1 MRDQTGFSLRQAPSR
16 AAAVAG
22 VLIGLLAFASPICGA
37 ADAPEGS
44 VPGASEDA
52 SPQGNALVR
61 AAFDHY
67 RGKASTGT
75 AVMTIHR
82 PDWERTMTMD
92 VWTEGDAQSLVRI
105 TAPAKDEGNGTLKKG
120 QDMWLFNPKVNRVIK
135 LPPSMM
141 SQSWM
146 GSDFSNNDLAK
157 TDSLVNDYD
166 HQVTETSTQDGH
178 TVYTVHSTPH
188 PGAPVVWGALEL
200 EIRDDD
206 VLLAERFYDED
217 GALVKA
223 LTTSDIRTFGGR
235 VLPATL
241 HMQKAEKE
249 GEWTELHYTDL
260 SFQDSLPD
268 RLFTMTNLRNPS
280 S

>member
-1 MRDQTGFSLRQAPSR
+1 MRTESQRQDRAAGARRPGVAL
-16 AAAVAG
+16 AAAVGIA
-22 VLIGLLAFASPICGA
+22 LIGLLAGAVPICGA
-37 ADAPEGS
+37 ADAPPDG
-44 VPGASEDA
+44 D
-52 SPQGNALVR
+52 ALVR

-67 RGKASTGT
+67 RGKASSGT

-166 HQVTETSTQDGH
+166 HRVTATGTRDGH

-188 PGAPVVWGALEL
+188 QGAPVVWGALEL

-217 GALVKA
+217 GTLVKA
-223 LTTSDIRTFGGR
+223 LTTSDIGPLGGR

-241 HMQKAEKE
+241 RMQKADSPSGEK

-260 SFQDSLPD
+260 SFQDSLPE
-268 RLFTMTNLRNPS
+268 RLFTLTNLRNPAS
-280 S
+280 